1 MEIIKL
7 EHSGL
12 AVEKDGKILLCDPV
26 EFTTKL
32 PKFENVTVLI
42 LTHKHDDHFQPTI
55 VKTLVAENPALQIFT
70 TEDTASAVAA
80 AADPTHII
88 IVKPGDIKDAGGFH
102 LEFFGGNHA
111 EIREGQIPCQNIGVV
126 IDGTLANPG
135 DSFDLP
141 PVQPQILA
149 APISAP
155 WCKII
160 ETANYVEQVQPKEM
174 IPVHDAVLS
183 DLGKTY
189 NLGWLK
195 MFCDANQIELR
206 R

>member
-1 MEIIKL
+1 MNITKL

-12 AVEKDGKILLCDPV
+12 AVEKDGKTLLCDPV

-32 PKFENVTVLI
+32 PNFENVTVLI

-55 VKTLVAENPALQIFT
+55 VKALATENPTLRIFT
-70 TEDTASAVAA
+70 TEDTVKSVAEVA
-80 AADPTHII
+80 NPDNIT
-88 IVKPGDIKDAGGFH
+88 IVKPGDIKESGGFQ

-111 EIREGQIPCQNIGVV
+111 EIMEGNVPCQNIGVV
-126 IDGTLANPG
+126 IDGILANPG
-135 DSFDLP
+135 DSFAP
-141 PVQPQILA
+141 PSVQPQILM

-160 ETANYVEQVQPKEM
+160 ETTNYINQVKPREV
-174 IPVHDAVLS
+174 IPAHDAVLS
-183 DLGKTY
+183 ELGKTY

-195 MFCDANQIELR
+195 MICDANQIKLR
-206 R
+206 